1 MKSNKMRKGS
11 ALRLVLAAAVGLS
24 LFIAMTPTTPT
35 DTGPCAG
42 DKHGKLAIQNKT
54 AQVVNVQLT
63 GPRTIS
69 QVLMP
74 QESTSVKTLT
84 GTYNWVAS
92 TGTFKKHTQAG
103 SATVSENKTTTITI
117 TFPGY

>member
-24 LFIAMTPTTPT
+24 LFIAMTPTTPE
-35 DTGPCAG
+35 DNDPCAG
-42 DKHGKLAIQNKT
+42 DKEGKLAIQNKT
-54 AQVVNVQLT
+54 AQVVNVNLT
-63 GPRTIS
+63 GPRDFS

-74 QESTSVKTLT
+74 QESTSVTT
-84 GTYNWVAS
+84 PVGTYTWVAS
-92 TGTFKKHTQAG
+92 TGTFKKHTQSG
-103 SATVSENKTTTITI
+103 SATVSQNRTTTITI